1 MINIPSVK
9 VRMDKIVEIFVDDI
23 SSIRTGRAT
32 PGLIE
37 SVVVTVYGGQKMRL
51 IELGSIGVPDVRTL
65 TFQPWDSTLVKEIAN
80 GIAAANIGMNPAV
93 DGPIIRMSLP
103 MLTTEQRDDYVK
115 MLGRKLE
122 AARVMVRDA
131 RADFRKD
138 LQSAKQEKTISEDEF
153 KSDEVELQKVTDQ
166 YIEKLE
172 AIAGK
177 RELEIRG

>member
-1 MINIPSVK
+1 
-9 VRMDKIVEIFVDDI
+9 MDKIVAIFMEDI
-23 SSIRTGRAT
+23 LSIRTGRAT

-37 SVVVTVYGGQKMRL
+37 NVAVTVYGGQKMRL
-51 IELGSIGVPDVRTL
+51 IELGSIGAPDVRTL
-65 TFQPWDSTLVKEIAN
+65 TFQPWDATLVKEIAN

-93 DGPIIRMSLP
+93 DGQIIRMSLP
-103 MLTTEQRDDYVK
+103 MLTTEQREDYIK

-138 LQSAKQEKTISEDEF
+138 LQTAKQEKTVSEDEF
-153 KSDEVELQKVTDQ
+153 KRDETELQKTTDQ

-172 AIAGK
+172 MVAVRKEG
-177 RELEIRG
+177 EIRG